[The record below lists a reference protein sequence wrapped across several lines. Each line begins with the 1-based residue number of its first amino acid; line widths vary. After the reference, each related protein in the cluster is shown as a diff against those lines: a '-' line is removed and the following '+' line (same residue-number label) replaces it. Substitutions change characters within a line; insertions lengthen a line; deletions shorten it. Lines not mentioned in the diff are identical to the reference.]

1 MIKLSSAITFATILL
16 SISFGKYVSRFI
28 YPKNRELISD
38 NTAPVKFDDSLR
50 NYHPNKGE

>member
-1 MIKLSSAITFATILL
+1 MIKLSSAITFAAILL
-16 SISFGKYVSRFI
+16 SISLGKYISRYI
-28 YPKNRELISD
+28 YSKNREFIPN